1 MAKIYLFSG
10 ISSIIV
16 GAYGA
21 LYSKKL
27 FEFLAYTGVNNT
39 GFVLLGMGTNSYCG
53 IIASLFYLSV
63 YLVSLLALLL
73 LLQRYIYLNSTHI
86 KDLIFLFDIGDLL
99 QNKSLSS
106 LNRIYLIIF
115 V

>member
-10 ISSIIV
+10 VCSIIV

-53 IIASLFYLSV
+53 MISSLFYLSV
-63 YLVSLLALLL
+63 YMVSLLALLL
-73 LLQRYIYLNSTHI
+73 LLQRYIYLNDTHT
-86 KDLIFLFDIGDLL
+86 KDLIFLFDIGNLI
-99 QNKSLSS
+99 QNKALSS